1 MTPVLYRLP
10 EVVSADQVF
19 VVEGEKD
26 SDRLGG
32 LGLTVTTN
40 VGGAGKWRTEYSDSL
55 KNKDVVILPDN
66 DEPGRKHAAQVAR
79 SLSGKAKSI
88 KVVELPGLPPKGD
101 VSDWLDAGGTLDQLI
116 DLVEATVPKEP
127 KGGFAL
133 TDLGNAERLV
143 RRHGQNIRYNYD
155 SGKWLFWDGIR
166 WTEAVKGEIQQF
178 AKETIRAIPEEA
190 GTTDDD
196 HRKAILKHALRSE
209 SDVRLQAMIK
219 LAQSEVPLEQGELDR
234 NEWIL
239 NTLSGSIDLR
249 TGKLKPHNRS
259 DFISKLAPVGY
270 DPDAQYPVWT
280 SFLNEIFDRNA
291 ELITFVQRAV
301 GYSLTGDTSE
311 QCLFILYGSGAN
323 GKSTFIETVRA
334 LLGDYARQADSSAFL
349 VRRND
354 TATNDLARLS
364 GARFVSASETGVGR
378 SFNEVIIKQLTGG
391 EPITARFLY
400 GEFFEFLP
408 VLKIWMATNHKPT
421 IKGTDDGIWRRIR
434 LIPFNV
440 TIPQNRQDPRL
451 IAKLQDELPG
461 ILNWA
466 LKGCLAWQT
475 ERLSEPDAVAN
486 STADYRQEQDQLGPF
501 FDDCCAFDESSEVMT
516 ADLWTAYKTW
526 CESSGEKPVNTKT
539 MAAGLRSRGCQSGRD
554 SNGRLWKGLALK
566 KQGP

>member
-1 MTPVLYRLP
+1 MIRL
-10 EVVSADQVF
+10 AD
-19 VVEGEKD
+19 
-26 SDRLGG
+26 
-32 LGLTVTTN
+32 LGLTATTN

-55 KNKDVVILPDN
+55 RGKDVVILPDN
-66 DEPGRKHAAQVAR
+66 DEPGRKHASQIAR
-79 SLSGKAKSI
+79 SLSGKARSV
-88 KVVELPGLPPKGD
+88 KVVELPDLPKKGD
-101 VSDWLDAGGTLDQLI
+101 VSDWLDGGGSQERLLNIVHET
-116 DLVEATVPKEP
+116 EAEAPLA
-127 KGGFAL
+127 GFAL
-133 TDLGNAERLV
+133 TDIGNAERLV
-143 RRHGQNIRYNYD
+143 RRYSQTIRYNFS
-155 SGKWLFWDGIR
+155 SGKWLYWDEHR
-166 WTEAVKGEIQQF
+166 WAEATKGEIEQLT
-178 AKETIRAIPEEA
+178 KETIRSIPEEA
-190 GTTDDD
+190 SHEDDE
-196 HRKAILKHALRSE
+196 RYEKILKHALQSE
-209 SDVRLQAMIK
+209 RDARLQAMIK
-219 LAQSEVPLEQGELDR
+219 LARSEVPVLQCNLDKDG
-234 NEWIL
+234 WLL
-239 NTLSGSIDLR
+239 NTLSGTVDLR
-249 TGKLKPHNRS
+249 TGELKPHNPS
-259 DFISKLAPVGY
+259 DLISKLAPVGY
-270 DPDAQYPVWT
+270 DLDAKCPAWIK
-280 SFLNEIFDRNA
+280 FLNEIFDGNA
-291 ELITFVQRAV
+291 ELIRFVQRAV

-364 GARFVSASETGVGR
+364 GARFVSASETGIGR

-440 TIPQNRQDPRL
+440 TIPQNRQDPQL